1 MASASF
7 GRTTVESP
15 RRAPDSLIGRAIARI
30 PMATA
35 VSCVASCCCSRRRR
49 RRPPS
54 VPGAANQPPSS
65 PLPLVAPLT
74 AIYYVQFVYPFR
86 EGDFQIRHVQD
97 APISAD
103 TCASRPPVRR
113 FQTFLLDIPLS
124 TGGRIDGRMD
134 GQTDGRRT
142 RPQAYLGIRVR
153 LPRTRV
159 SRIYRISR

>member
-1 MASASF
+1 M
-7 GRTTVESP
+7 
-15 RRAPDSLIGRAIARI
+15 IGRAIVRI
-30 PMATA
+30 PTATA
-35 VSCVASCCCSRRRR
+35 VSYVASCCCSRRPSASSPPL
-49 RRPPS
+49 PPS
-54 VPGAANQPPSS
+54 LLVPGAANLPLS
-65 PLPLVAPLT
+65 PLLPLVAPLT

-124 TGGRIDGRMD
+124 TGRR
-134 GQTDGRRT
+134 TDGRT
-142 RPQAYLGIRVR
+142 RPQPYLGIRVR

-159 SRIYRISR
+159 SRIYRISH